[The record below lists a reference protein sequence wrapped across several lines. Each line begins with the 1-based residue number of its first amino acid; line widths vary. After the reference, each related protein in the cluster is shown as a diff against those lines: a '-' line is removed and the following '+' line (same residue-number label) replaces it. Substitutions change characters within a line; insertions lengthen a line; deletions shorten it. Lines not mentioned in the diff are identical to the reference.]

1 MSGKLG
7 RTAKFYRKNKKSYE
21 KKLKKDRARSVSK
34 EGLRYRAKHKRM
46 RNAAKKKYGEAA
58 IKGKDIEKNTGKP
71 VSPKVNRARR
81 EKSRLKG
88 STRGKK

>member
-1 MSGKLG
+1 MAELG

-21 KKLKKDRARSVSK
+21 KKLKKDRAKSVSE

-46 RNAAKKKYGEAA
+46 RNAAKKKYGEKA
-58 IKGKDIEKNTGKP
+58 IEAKDIEKSTGKP
-71 VSPKVNRARR
+71 VSPKVNRGRK

-88 STRGKK
+88 SKRG